1 MNKKEKSETA
11 SRPEKTCRTQYQ
23 NIHWGKINMNYK
35 ACGFRFSWFILASL
49 KLHRT
54 WFMQAAAFAEVSV
67 NIHRALG
74 KNVWEHCWLCLQRVG
89 SVLQVMQLF
98 TFSLTLSSVD
108 KQQGLSWTSAQ
119 LLLWRHV
126 ARGTACLG
134 QALCDRSSGIHLK

>member
-49 KLHRT
+49 MLHRT

-74 KNVWEHCWLCLQRVG
+74 KNVWEHCWLYLQRVG
-89 SVLQVMQLF
+89 SRASGNAVIHLF
-98 TFSLTLSSVD
+98 TYALLCWQTAGPVMAISSAAPVKTRGQRHSLSGTGAVWQELRNSS
-108 KQQGLSWTSAQ
+108 
-119 LLLWRHV
+119 
-126 ARGTACLG
+126 
-134 QALCDRSSGIHLK
+134 